1 MSHGTG
7 LTNDDHAAYDQAISK
22 QANPKQESYAMRST
36 DNYDLIILKMSQYF
50 MRRARGKSYQVPDE
64 LSLIHMKE
72 KNPEEWGDLI
82 HDLINEAHPFTDE
95 DGTWTTTHM
104 GKEVTHTIGSDEV
117 MAAAR
122 YARTMLE
129 MANRGDY
136 ALLHL
141 MSDALNKALD
151 DLYKKGQEDARTALA
166 AEQGLI

>member
-1 MSHGTG
+1 MC
-7 LTNDDHAAYDQAISK
+7 
-22 QANPKQESYAMRST
+22 ST
-36 DNYDLIILKMSQYF
+36 DNYDLMILKMSQYF
-50 MRRARGKSYQVPDE
+50 MRRAQGKAYRVPGE
-64 LSLIHMKE
+64 LSLIHME
-72 KNPEEWGDLI
+72 GENPEEWGDLI

-141 MSDALNKALD
+141 TSDTLSNALD
-151 DLYKKGQEDARTALA
+151 DLYKKGRQDARTALA

>member
-1 MSHGTG
+1 
-7 LTNDDHAAYDQAISK
+7 
-22 QANPKQESYAMRST
+22 MRST
-36 DNYDLIILKMSQYF
+36 DNYDLMILKMSQYF
-50 MRRARGKSYQVPDE
+50 MRRARGKSYRVPDE
-64 LSLIHMKE
+64 LSLIHME
-72 KNPEEWGDLI
+72 GENPEEWGDLI
-82 HDLINEAHPFTDE
+82 HDLINEARPFVNE
-95 DGTWTTTHM
+95 DGTWATTHM

-141 MSDALNKALD
+141 TSDTLSKALD
-151 DLYKKGQEDARTALA
+151 DLYKKGCQDARTALA

>member
-1 MSHGTG
+1 MEG
-7 LTNDDHAAYDQAISK
+7 
-22 QANPKQESYAMRST
+22 E
-36 DNYDLIILKMSQYF
+36 
-50 MRRARGKSYQVPDE
+50 
-64 LSLIHMKE
+64 
-72 KNPEEWGDLI
+72 NPEEWGDLI

-141 MSDALNKALD
+141 TSDTLSKALD
-151 DLYKKGQEDARTALA
+151 DLYKKGRQDARTALA